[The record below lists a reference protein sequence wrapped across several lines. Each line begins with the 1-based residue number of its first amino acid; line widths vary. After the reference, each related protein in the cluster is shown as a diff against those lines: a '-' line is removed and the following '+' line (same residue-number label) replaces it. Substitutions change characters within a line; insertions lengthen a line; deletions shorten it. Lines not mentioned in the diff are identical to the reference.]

1 MTPVSGSASS
11 NAAGGIISYFTRH
24 KTAANLVMVLMV
36 VLGLIAASRI
46 RAQYFPDV
54 IVSEVSVSVAWPGA
68 GANDVDRA
76 IVQVLEPGLLAVDGV
91 VDVTSRASQGSA
103 RISMEFEPGTDVAL
117 AAEDVQTAINAVGD
131 LPQDAEDPVV
141 RRGAWRDQ
149 VTDVVITGPVG
160 VDQLGRFAD
169 EFIGRLF
176 AAGVTRATVQGYA
189 APQTVVEVTSVALM
203 RHDVTMQDIA
213 GVIAAE
219 VFSAPAGDVADGA
232 ARVRTGGEARGAN
245 QIAALA
251 LRSLPDGSVLTIG
264 DVASVRVDGPDRG
277 RAAYVGTNPAMTI
290 RVDRS
295 AEGDAIGLQAA
306 VAQVATQMQ
315 PSLPPGVTLDLV
327 RKRAEQITDRLNLL
341 QSNALTGLGLLLII
355 LFLFLNARTAFWVAM
370 GIPVATLAAIAV
382 MYVSGLTL
390 NMISMFALIL
400 ILGVIVDDSIVVSEH
415 AEFRMRVLGEDPLS
429 AAENASRRMAGPVLA
444 STLTTV
450 MAFFGLV
457 IIGGPFG
464 ELIAD
469 IPFTVI
475 AVMLVSLI
483 ECFLILPNHLAHAM
497 AKSVEARWYDYPSR
511 QVNKGMVWVQNN
523 AMKPLMRGVVF
534 ARYPV
539 LAAAVLALAFQASLF
554 LRGDVPFRFFNA
566 PEQSSVS
573 GNFAMLPG
581 ATRDDTLAMMRE
593 VQRATEALGA
603 RYQAETGVNPVTFV
617 LAEVGG
623 GAGRGLSSGDTKD
636 ADLLGGVSIELV
648 NPDLRPF
655 TSFAF
660 VAALQEEVQAHPML
674 EELSF
679 RGGRYGPGGSALS
692 VDLYGADAAEL
703 KAAAEAVKAA
713 LLPFPEVSGLEDTL
727 AYDKEELILTLT
739 PKGQALG
746 FAIDSLGSALRDRLN
761 GIEAA
766 SYPDGPRSATIR
778 VELPKGELTADF
790 LDRTMLRAG
799 DGVYVPLADIVKV
812 TRQSGFSTVLREN
825 GLQVVTVSGDLD
837 ETDGVRA
844 AEIQRVLAE
853 DIIPQVQ
860 VDFGVASRMS
870 GLSAQEDEFLG
881 DAGTALM
888 LVLVGMYLCLAWTFG
903 SWTRPLVVMSVIPF
917 GLVGAIWGHYI
928 WDIPLSLFSI
938 VGLIGMTGIIINDS
952 IVLVSTVDEYSEKR
966 GLFPAIV
973 DGVSDRLRPVLLT
986 TLTTLLGLGPLL
998 YDTSSQSGFLKPTVV
1013 TLVYGLGFGMF
1024 LVLLVVPALLAAQAD
1039 MGRAVASYRRA
1050 LRSAWR
1056 RGPARI
1062 VAVATVCVLVAFGAI
1077 MGPLLL
1083 TGRMAGWMVGL
1094 LPGLAEAPAQ
1104 GTALALFLG
1113 VAGLLAVAG
1122 YLAGRVFLK
1131 PR

>member
-1 MTPVSGSASS
+1 MTPESSAAASK
-11 NAAGGIISYFTRH
+11 AAGGLISYFTRH
-24 KTAANLVMVLMV
+24 KTAANLVMVLMI

-54 IVSEVSVSVAWPGA
+54 VVSEVSVSVSWPGA
-68 GANDVDRA
+68 GADDVDRA
-76 IVQVLEPGLLAVDGV
+76 IVQVMEPGLLAVEGV
-91 VDVTSRASQGSA
+91 VDVTSRASEGSA
-103 RISMEFEPGTDVAL
+103 RISMEFEPGVDVAL
-117 AAEDVQTAINAVGD
+117 AAEDVQTAVEALRD

-141 RRGAWRDQ
+141 RRTAWRDQ

-176 AAGVTRATVQGYA
+176 AAGVTRATIQGYA
-189 APQTVVEVTSVALM
+189 APQTVVEVPSVSLM
-203 RHDVTMQDIA
+203 RHDVTMEEIAAVIA
-213 GVIAAE
+213 GE
-219 VFSAPAGDVADGA
+219 VSSAPAGDVGDGS
-232 ARVRTGGEARGAN
+232 ARVRTGTETRRAD
-245 QIAALA
+245 QISALV

-264 DVASVRVDGPDRG
+264 DVAEVRVEGPDRG
-277 RAAYVGTNPAMTI
+277 RAAYVGANPAMTV

-295 AEGDAIGLQAA
+295 AEGDAIGLQEA
-306 VAQVATQMQ
+306 VQQVATEMQ
-315 PSLPPGVTLDLV
+315 PRLPPGVTLDLV
-327 RKRAEQITDRLNLL
+327 RTRAEQISDRLHLL
-341 QSNALTGLGLLLII
+341 QSNAMAGLGLLLVI

-415 AEFRMRVLGEDPLS
+415 AEFRMRVLGEDPVA

-457 IIGGPFG
+457 AIGGPFG

-497 AKSVEARWYDYPSR
+497 AKSVQEKWYDWPSR
-511 QVNKGMVWVQNN
+511 QVNRGMVWVQNN

-539 LAAAVLALAFQASLF
+539 LAAAVLALAFQVSLF
-554 LRGDVPFRFFNA
+554 VRGDVPFRFFNA
-566 PEQSSVS
+566 PEQSSVT

-593 VQRATEALGA
+593 IQRATEALGA
-603 RYQAETGVNPVTFV
+603 KYEAETGVNPVTFV

-623 GAGRGLSSGDTKD
+623 GSGRGLSSEGTKD

-660 VAALQEEVQAHPML
+660 VSALQDAVQPHPLL

-679 RGGRYGPGGSALS
+679 RGGRFGPGGSALS
-692 VDLYGADAAEL
+692 VDLYGAEATSL

-713 LLPFPEVSGLEDTL
+713 LVPYSEVSGLEDSL
-727 AYDKEELILTLT
+727 AYDKDELILTLT
-739 PKGQALG
+739 PQGQALG
-746 FAIDSLGSALRDRLN
+746 FAIDALGGALRDRLN

-766 SYPDGPRSATIR
+766 TYPDGPRSASIR

-790 LDRTMLRAG
+790 LDRTMMRAG
-799 DGVYVPLADIVKV
+799 PGVYVPLADIVTV

-837 ETDGVRA
+837 EGDGARA
-844 AEIQRVLAE
+844 AEIQRVLAK
-853 DIIPQVQ
+853 DIIPKVEA
-860 VDFGVASRMS
+860 DFGVASRVS
-870 GLSAQEDEFLG
+870 GLAAQEDEFLG
-881 DAGTALM
+881 DARTALI
-888 LVLVGMYLCLAWTFG
+888 LVLLGMYLCLAWTFG

-938 VGLIGMTGIIINDS
+938 VGLIGMTGIIVNDS

-966 GLFPAIV
+966 GLVPAIV

-998 YDTSSQSGFLKPTVV
+998 YETNSQAGFLKPTVV

-1024 LVLLVVPALLAAQAD
+1024 LVLLVVPALLAVQAD
-1039 MGRAVASYRRA
+1039 IGRAVTAYRRA
-1050 LRSAWR
+1050 LWTR
-1056 RGPARI
+1056 PQPI
-1062 VAVATVCVLVAFGAI
+1062 VAVVSVCVLAMFGVT
-1077 MGPLLL
+1077 MGPVMI
-1083 TGRMAGWMVGL
+1083 TGAMPGWMTGFV
-1094 LPGLAEAPAQ
+1094 PGLAAAPAQ
-1104 GTALALFLG
+1104 GVALALFVGAAALLTLG
-1113 VAGLLAVAG
+1113 G
-1122 YLAGRVFLK
+1122 YIVGRRIMR

>member
-1 MTPVSGSASS
+1 MTPVSG
-11 NAAGGIISYFTRH
+11 AAGGIISYFTRH

-54 IVSEVSVSVAWPGA
+54 VVSEVSVTVAWPGA
-68 GANDVDRA
+68 GANDVDRG
-76 IVQVLEPGLLAVDGV
+76 IVQVLEPGLLAVEGV
-91 VDVTSRASQGSA
+91 VDVTSRATEGSA
-103 RISMEFEPGTDVAL
+103 RISMEFEPGVDVAL
-117 AAEDVQTAINAVGD
+117 AAEDVQTVVEGLRD
-131 LPQDAEDPVV
+131 LPADAEDPVV

-189 APQTVVEVTSVALM
+189 APQTVVEVPSVSLM
-203 RHDVTMQDIA
+203 RHDVTMEEIA
-213 GVIAAE
+213 AVIAAE
-219 VFSAPAGDVADGA
+219 TSSAPAGDVADGA
-232 ARVRTGGEARGAN
+232 ARVRTGVDARGAD
-245 QIAALA
+245 QIAALV

-264 DVASVRVDGPDRG
+264 DVADVRVEGADRG
-277 RAAYVGTNPAMTI
+277 RAAYVGVNPAMTI

-295 AEGDAIGLQAA
+295 ADGDAIGLQES
-306 VAQVATQMQ
+306 VAQVAAEMQ
-315 PSLPPGVTLDLV
+315 PSLPPKVTLDLV
-327 RKRAEQITDRLNLL
+327 RTRAEQITDRLNLL
-341 QSNALTGLGLLLII
+341 QSNALSGLGLLLVI

-429 AAENASRRMAGPVLA
+429 AAENASARMAGPVLA
-444 STLTTV
+444 STMTTV

-457 IIGGPFG
+457 AIGGPFG
-464 ELIAD
+464 ALIAD

-497 AKSVEARWYDYPSR
+497 AKSREEKWYDYPSR
-511 QVNKGMVWVQNN
+511 QVNKGMVWLQTN
-523 AMKPLMRGVVF
+523 AMKPLMRGVVY

-554 LRGDVPFRFFNA
+554 IRGDVPFRFFNA

-603 RYQAETGVNPVTFV
+603 RYLAETGVNPVTFV

-623 GAGRGLSSGDTKD
+623 GSGRGLSSGDTKD

-655 TSFAF
+655 TSFEF
-660 VAALQEEVQAHPML
+660 VSALQDEVQAHPLM

-679 RGGRYGPGGSALS
+679 RGGRFGPGGSALS
-692 VDLYGADAAEL
+692 VDLYGAEATSL

-739 PKGQALG
+739 PQGQALG
-746 FAIDSLGSALRDRLN
+746 FAIDSLGQALRDRLN

-766 SYPDGPRSATIR
+766 TYPDGPRSASIR

-790 LDRTMLRAG
+790 LDRTMMRAG
-799 DGVYVPLADIVKV
+799 EGIYVPLADIVTV

-837 ETDGVRA
+837 EGDAVRA
-844 AEIQRVLAE
+844 ADIQRVLAE

-860 VDFGVASRMS
+860 TDFGVASRVS

-881 DAGTALM
+881 DAGVALI
-888 LVLVGMYLCLAWTFG
+888 LVLMGMYLCLAWTFG

-938 VGLIGMTGIIINDS
+938 VGLIGMTGIIVNDS

-966 GLFPAIV
+966 GLIPAIV

-1039 MGRAVASYRRA
+1039 IGRAVAAYRRA
-1050 LRSAWR
+1050 LW
-1056 RGPARI
+1056 RGPTRLVGA
-1062 VAVATVCVLVAFGAI
+1062 ATVCVLAVFGVV
-1077 MGPLLL
+1077 MGPVLA
-1083 TGRMAGWMVGL
+1083 TGQMAGWILGL
-1094 LPGLAEAPAQ
+1094 APGLAEAPAQ
-1104 GTALALFLG
+1104 GTALAVFIL
-1113 VAGLLAVAG
+1113 VASVLVLAWYVV
-1122 YLAGRVFLK
+1122 GRMLM
-1131 PR
+1131 RAR